1 MGYVFALI
9 TFPILISKYG
19 LKEVGVIFT
28 VQAIVMILASISNY
42 SFVYYIP
49 TVSKRVSEDKIYIIK
64 LWNLA
69 LHIRTYFSVFLSLL
83 ISLFV
88 YFFYKEYL
96 LIWLLSLPLL
106 LPKIINP
113 TLFCNALEV
122 NKFVFKIGF
131 YSKLLFLLLVYVSNN
146 SNLVNLLLASSE
158 LIAILFYLKR
168 IHHGFYNFQ
177 VVSFFEI
184 KRFLSKT
191 FNLFLVNFLLLLK
204 PNAILPAVSYLLGF
218 EFAALFSI
226 AQKVINAVKST
237 SGIVFVSFF
246 PIYTKEKLS
255 NNFLS
260 VKRLNLALLMSIIT
274 VIGFWLLSPYLIYI
288 LNNFKINIQAVRTLQ
303 IMSLSIPIFFMIIP
317 LFSYILNQ
325 KKWNI
330 ILYFAIIQLLILI
343 IVLNF
348 LIHQNII
355 GVAKSLVV
363 SEYVLFL
370 CYVIFVLKRRGFIFT
385 R

>member
-1 MGYVFALI
+1 MFALI

-106 LPKIINP
+106 IPKIINP

-226 AQKVINAVKST
+226 AQKVINAIKST

-255 NNFLS
+255 YNFLS
-260 VKRLNLALLMSIIT
+260 VKRLNLALLFSIIT
-274 VIGFWLLSPYLIYI
+274 VIGFWLLSPYLIYV
-288 LNNFKINIQAVRTLQ
+288 LNNFKINIPAVRTLQ
-303 IMSLSIPIFFMIIP
+303 ILSLSIPIFFMIIP

-330 ILYFAIIQLLILI
+330 ILCFAIIQLLILI

-370 CYVIFVLKRRGFIFT
+370 CYVIFVSKRRGFVFL